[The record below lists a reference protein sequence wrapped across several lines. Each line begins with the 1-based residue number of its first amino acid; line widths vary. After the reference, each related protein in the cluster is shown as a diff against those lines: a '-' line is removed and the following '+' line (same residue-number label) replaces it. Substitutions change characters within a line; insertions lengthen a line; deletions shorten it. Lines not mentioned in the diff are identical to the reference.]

1 MLLPFFMG
9 VAILIQ
15 VIKTKNNARDLGLVH
30 VSKKYGNKIVNK
42 VSKKDCNNSSVML
55 PLTTTIESG

>member
-1 MLLPFFMG
+1 MG

-15 VIKTKNNARDLGLVH
+15 VIKTKNNARDLGLVL